1 MLLRRFSPLL
11 IPSLLLALL
20 TLPARAAVRLPRL
33 VGSHM
38 VLQRN
43 VPLPLWGWAEPG
55 EVVRVAFRAAQ
66 AHATA
71 GPDGRWQLTLPAQAP
86 GGPFELTVQA
96 SNTLRLTDVLVGDVW
111 LASGQSNMEW
121 TLLRAAN
128 GPAETAAARFPNL
141 RLFAV
146 PNRPELRPQAELAGG
161 EWQPCTPESAA
172 EFSAVAYYFGRD
184 LLRRYN
190 VPVGLIAADWG
201 GTVAEAWVSAEALQ
215 QLPDFRASV
224 AALQQQSSSFAEQEA
239 AYAARLN
246 AWQQSPAGQDQ
257 GLLPGRPSWAD
268 PALSTTDWPT
278 MPLPGYW
285 ENLVPALHDLDGIVW
300 LRRDLT
306 LPATAAGQ
314 PLTLT
319 LAKVDDQDSTFF
331 NGVAIGGTRGYD
343 QLRRYTVPAELVRAG
358 RNVVAVRVTDNGG
371 GGGLW
376 GQPADMSA
384 VVGGLTVPLAG
395 AWHYRLAQDPAT
407 RPPNPL
413 AGGPN
418 NAPTA
423 LFNGMIAPLLPYAL
437 KGIIWYQGESNADR
451 ATQYRTLFPALIQDW
466 RQRWQQPALPFLF
479 VQLAAYQPDP
489 PEPATS
495 AWAELREAQRY
506 VSRTVPRTA
515 MAVALDLGN
524 VNDIHPLNK
533 LDVGRRLALAAR
545 RLAYGETT
553 LVASG
558 PTVAGVTPGRGS
570 LTVRFDNVGGGLVLK
585 PAAVAGAGRSS
596 FAIAGPDRRFV
607 WATAEVQG
615 SALVLR
621 AAGVPNPVAVRY
633 AWGNSR
639 SATLYN
645 KQGLPAPPFRAGE

>member
-1 MLLRRFSPLL
+1 MLFRPFPLL
-11 IPSLLLALL
+11 FSALL
-20 TLPARAAVRLPRL
+20 TLLALSTQAAVRLPRL

-55 EVVRVAFRAAQ
+55 EVVRVVFRTTQAQ
-66 AHATA
+66 ATA
-71 GPDGRWQLTLPAQAP
+71 GSDGRWSVTLPAQAA

-121 TLLRAAN
+121 TLRNAAN
-128 GPAETAAARFPNL
+128 GPAATAAARFPNL

-146 PNRPELRPQAELAGG
+146 PNRAELRPQTELAGG

-184 LLRRYN
+184 LLQRYN

-215 QLPDFRASV
+215 QFPDFKASV
-224 AALQQQSSSFAEQEA
+224 AALQQQNSSFAEQEA
-239 AYAARLN
+239 AYLTRLN
-246 AWQQSPAGQDQ
+246 TWQQSPAGQDQ
-257 GLLPGRPSWAD
+257 GLLPGQLSWAA
-268 PALSTTDWPT
+268 PAFAITDWPT
-278 MPLPGYW
+278 MPLPNYL
-285 ENLVPALHDLDGIVW
+285 ENVVPALRDFDGIIW

-319 LAKVDDQDSTFF
+319 LAKVDDEDSTFF

-343 QLRRYTVPAELVRAG
+343 KLRRYTVPAELVRPG
-358 RNVVAVRVTDNGG
+358 RNVLAVRVTDHGG

-384 VVGGLTVPLAG
+384 VVGGRTVPLAG
-395 AWHYRLAQDPAT
+395 AWHYQLGQDPT
-407 RPPNPL
+407 SRPANPL

-423 LFNGMIAPLLPYAL
+423 LFNGMIAPLLPFAL
-437 KGIIWYQGESNADR
+437 KGVIWYQGESNADR
-451 ATQYRTLFPALIQDW
+451 AAQYRTLFPALIQDW
-466 RQRWQQPALPFLF
+466 RQRWQQPDLPFLF
-479 VQLAAYQPDP
+479 VQLAAYQSDP
-489 PEPATS
+489 ASPATS

-515 MAVALDLGN
+515 MAVALDLGD

-533 LDVGRRLALAAR
+533 RDVGKRLALAAR

-558 PTVAGVTPGRGS
+558 PTVAGVTPGRNT
-570 LTVRFDNVGGGLVLK
+570 LTVRFENAGGGLVLK
-585 PAAVAGAGRSS
+585 PAPAAGAGSSS
-596 FAIAGPDRRFV
+596 FAIAGPDRRFM
-607 WATAEVQG
+607 WATAEIQG
-615 SALVLR
+615 NTVVLR
-621 AAGVPNPVAVRY
+621 AAGVTNPIAVRY

-639 SATLYN
+639 PATLFN

>member
-1 MLLRRFSPLL
+1 MLLRLS
-11 IPSLLLALL
+11 SLLFSTILL
-20 TLPARAAVRLPRL
+20 SLLNRPAQAAVRLPRL

-55 EVVRVAFRAAQ
+55 EMVRVAFRAARAQ
-66 AHATA
+66 TTA
-71 GPDGRWQLTLPAQAP
+71 DPNGRWQVTLPAQVA

-96 SNTLRLTDVLVGDVW
+96 SDTLRLTDVLVGDVW

-121 TLLRAAN
+121 PLRNAAN

-146 PNRPELRPQAELAGG
+146 PNRAELRPQTELAGG

-184 LLRRYN
+184 LLQRYN

-224 AALQQQSSSFAEQEA
+224 AALQTQNNSFAEQEA
-239 AYAARLN
+239 AYLARLN

-257 GLLPGRPSWAD
+257 GLQPGQPTWAE
-268 PALSTTDWPT
+268 PTFSTADWPT
-278 MPLPGYW
+278 MLLPGYW
-285 ENLVPALHDLDGIVW
+285 ENLVPTLRDFDGIIW
-300 LRRDLT
+300 LRRNLT
-306 LPATAAGQ
+306 LPTLAAGQ

-319 LAKVDDQDSTFF
+319 LAKVDDEDSTFF

-343 QLRRYTVPAELVRAG
+343 KLRRYTVPAALVRPG
-358 RNVVAVRVTDNGG
+358 RNVLAVRVTDHGG

-376 GQPADMSA
+376 GQPTDLSA
-384 VVGGLTVPLAG
+384 VVNDLSVPLAG
-395 AWHYRLAQDPAT
+395 GWQYRLAQDSTSRPA
-407 RPPNPL
+407 NPL
-413 AGGPN
+413 AGGAN

-423 LFNGMIAPLLPYAL
+423 LFNGMIAPLLPFAL

-451 ATQYRTLFPALIQDW
+451 AAQYRTLFPALIQDW

-489 PEPATS
+489 ASPATS
-495 AWAELREAQRY
+495 TWAELREAQRY

-515 MAVALDLGN
+515 MAVALDLGD

-533 LDVGRRLALAAR
+533 RDVGRRLALAAR
-545 RLAYGETT
+545 RLAYSETT

-558 PTVAGVTPGRGS
+558 PTVAGVTPERGS
-570 LTVRFDNVGGGLVLK
+570 LTVRFGNVGGGLVLR
-585 PAAVAGAGRSS
+585 PAAAAGTGRSS

-607 WATAEVQG
+607 WAKAEVQG
-615 SALVLR
+615 STVVLQ

-633 AWGNSR
+633 AWGNNR
-639 SATLYN
+639 PATLFN
-645 KQGLPAPPFRAGE
+645 TQGLPAPPFRAGE